1 MPRIYDNLSAP
12 TQLGAGL
19 NEFLR
24 SFTAID
30 VATGYFDLRGWSE
43 LNELITAKA
52 GERKDGDRAV
62 ARVLVGMVLPGE
74 HDTLMRQITQ
84 PLNQDDNGE
93 GARARAMRIR
103 EDLVARLARQLSR
116 GIPTAEQRTTLHSLR
131 SLVKA
136 GHVELRVYTR

>member
-62 ARVLVGMVLPGE
+62 AR
-74 HDTLMRQITQ
+74 
-84 PLNQDDNGE
+84 
-93 GARARAMRIR
+93 ARAMRIR
-103 EDLVARLARQLSR
+103 EDRVAHLTRQLSR
-116 GIPTAEQRTTLHSLR
+116 GISTAEQRTTLHSLR
-131 SLVKA
+131 ALVKD
-136 GHVELRVYTR
+136 GHVELRVYASGNNFSSDVFPYHV

>member
-1 MPRIYDNLSAP
+1 
-12 TQLGAGL
+12 
-19 NEFLR
+19 
-24 SFTAID
+24 
-30 VATGYFDLRGWSE
+30 
-43 LNELITAKA
+43 
-52 GERKDGDRAV
+52 
-62 ARVLVGMVLPGE
+62 MVLPGE
-74 HDTLMRQITQ
+74 HDTLMLQITQ